1 MRSFP
6 KPRVVVSKCLEF
18 EACRYNG
25 DVLKDRTIQT
35 LIPYVEFIPIC
46 PEVEIG
52 LGTPRETVRLVS
64 VGNETKM
71 IQPSTK
77 IDLTAD
83 MQSFTRSFF
92 ESLSD
97 VDGFI
102 LKNRSPS
109 CGTRDVRIYTGVEKA
124 PVKEKGSGL
133 FGGMV
138 LEAFGKLAVEE
149 EGRLTNFTIREHF
162 LTKLYTLAA
171 FRELKSNPTI
181 QALIQFQSENKY
193 LFMAY
198 NQTRMKNMGRII
210 AKHKNFDS
218 IEEVYSEYEQQLYLL
233 FQKAARYTSNINVCQ
248 HIMGYFS
255 DNISKNEKDHFIHL
269 LERYKDKKIPL
280 SNLLTILKS
289 WVYRFDNEY
298 LLQQSFFEPY
308 PEDLVEMADSGKG
321 RSYA

>member
-1 MRSFP
+1 MRAFP
-6 KPRVVVSKCLEF
+6 KPRIVVSKCLEF
-18 EACRYNG
+18 DACRYNG
-25 DVLKDRTIQT
+25 DVLKDMTVQR
-35 LIPYVEFIPIC
+35 LMPYVEFLPIC

-64 VGNETKM
+64 DDNETRM

-77 IDLTAD
+77 KDLTED
-83 MQSFTRSFF
+83 MTSFSRAFF
-92 ESLSD
+92 DSLPE

-133 FGGMV
+133 FGGKV
-138 LEAFGKLAVEE
+138 LEEYGNLAIEE

-171 FRELKSNPTI
+171 FREMKENPTI
-181 QALIQFQSENKY
+181 QKLIQFQSENKY

-198 NQTRMKNMGRII
+198 NQIRSKNMGRII
-210 AKHKNFDS
+210 ANHKQYDS
-218 IEEVYSEYEQQLYLL
+218 IEDVYNEYEQELHHM

-255 DNISKNEKDHFIHL
+255 DDLSKNEKDYFLHL
-269 LERYKDKKIPL
+269 LERYKDRKIPL
-280 SNLLTILKS
+280 SNLLSILKS
-289 WVYRFDNEY
+289 WVYRFDNDY

>member
-25 DVLKDRTIQT
+25 DVLKDMTVRR
-35 LIPYVEFIPIC
+35 LMPYVEFIPIC

-64 VGNETKM
+64 QENEVRM

-77 IDLTAD
+77 QDLTED
-83 MQSFTRSFF
+83 MNTFSRAFF
-92 ESLSD
+92 DSLPD

-124 PVKEKGSGL
+124 PVKEKGTGL
-133 FGGMV
+133 FGGNV
-138 LEAFGKLAVEE
+138 LNEYGNLAIEE
-149 EGRLTNFTIREHF
+149 EGRLSNFTIREHF
-162 LTKLYTLAA
+162 LTKLYTLTS
-171 FRELKSNPTI
+171 FRILKGDPSI
-181 QALIQFQSENKY
+181 QKLIQFQSQNKY

-198 NQTRMKNMGRII
+198 NQTRMKKMGRII
-210 AKHKNFDS
+210 ANHKQYDS
-218 IEEVYSEYEQQLYLL
+218 IDEVFAEYEQELHAM

-255 DNISKNEKDHFIHL
+255 EELSKNERDHFLHL
-269 LERYKDKKIPL
+269 LERYKDRKIPL
-280 SNLLTILKS
+280 SNLLSILKS

>member
-6 KPRVVVSKCLEF
+6 TPKIVVSKCLEF
-18 EACRYNG
+18 DACRYNG
-25 DVLKDRTIQT
+25 DVLKDMTVQT
-35 LIPYVEFIPIC
+35 LMPYVEFIPIC

-64 VGNETKM
+64 QDGETRM
-71 IQPSTK
+71 IQPSSK
-77 IDLTAD
+77 KDLTED
-83 MQSFTRSFF
+83 MNTFTKGFLKSIP
-92 ESLSD
+92 D

-109 CGTRDVRIYTGVEKA
+109 CGTRDVRIYSGIEKA

-138 LEAFGKLAVEE
+138 LDQFGMLAVEE

-171 FRELKSNPTI
+171 FRELKKEPTI
-181 QALIQFQSENKY
+181 QKLIQFQSVNKY

-198 NQTRMKNMGRII
+198 NQTRLKNMGRII
-210 AKHKNFDS
+210 ANHKTYDT
-218 IEEVYSEYEQQLYLL
+218 IDQVYEEYETELHRM

-255 DNISKNEKDHFIHL
+255 DDLSKKERDHFLHL
-269 LERYKDKKIPL
+269 LERYKSRKIPL
-280 SNLLTILKS
+280 SNLLSILKS
-289 WVYRFDNEY
+289 WVLRFDNDY

>member
-6 KPRVVVSKCLEF
+6 KPRVVVSQCLEF
-18 EACRYNG
+18 DTCRYNG
-25 DVLKDRTIQT
+25 DVLKDMTVK
-35 LIPYVEFIPIC
+35 LLMPYVEFIPIC

-64 VGNETKM
+64 QDNEVRM
-71 IQPSTK
+71 IQPSTQK
-77 IDLTAD
+77 DLTED
-83 MQSFTRSFF
+83 MNAFSRAFF
-92 ESLSD
+92 DSLPD

-124 PVKEKGSGL
+124 PVKEKGKGL
-133 FGGMV
+133 FGGNV
-138 LEAFGKLAVEE
+138 LEEYGNLAIEE
-149 EGRLTNFTIREHF
+149 EGRLSNFTIREHF
-162 LTKLYTLAA
+162 LTKLYTLAS
-171 FRELKSNPTI
+171 FRILKGDPTI
-181 QALIQFQSENKY
+181 QKLIQFQSQNKY

-198 NQTRMKNMGRII
+198 NQTRMKKMGRII
-210 AKHKNFDS
+210 ANHKQYDS
-218 IEEVYSEYEQQLYLL
+218 IDEVFSEYERELHAM

-255 DNISKNEKDHFIHL
+255 DELSKNERDHFLHL
-269 LERYKDKKIPL
+269 LERYKDRKIPL
-280 SNLLTILKS
+280 SNLLSILKS